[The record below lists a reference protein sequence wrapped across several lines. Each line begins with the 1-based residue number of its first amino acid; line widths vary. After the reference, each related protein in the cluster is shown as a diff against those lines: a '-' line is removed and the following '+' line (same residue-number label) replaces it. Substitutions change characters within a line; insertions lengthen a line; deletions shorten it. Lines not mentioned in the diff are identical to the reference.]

1 VILTLK
7 ARDGAAPS
15 PTREA
20 RALPSRKSK
29 KVIAV
34 NRPYLRRSTRSCSG
48 QAPTAAK
55 EDWQAALAL
64 QRQEF
69 PSVQIR
75 MTRGRKKFLKK
86 VLASDV
92 VL

>member
-34 NRPYLRRSTRSCSG
+34 NRPYLRRSHSIVLRAGSDRRQRRLASG
-48 QAPTAAK
+48 
-55 EDWQAALAL
+55 ALAL

-75 MTRGRKKFLKK
+75 MIRGRKIFEKK
-86 VLASDV
+86 CLPVT
-92 VL
+92 